1 MESEPGSGNI
11 KHSTVPTESSHAN
24 GDPVVKGKLSR
35 SSSSSSDSSFDP
47 LTESDN
53 GKKEVL
59 DNSNSLPEGLSQTP
73 DWSMVSSSPRAG
85 PGPLSSPEHSLQ
97 IPEWRTLSAS
107 PKQSPPT
114 QMMGRAGSGYDP
126 NRIPSSVFAS
136 KPSTPMEWSVAS
148 NESLFSIH
156 MGNNSFSRDHAIM
169 LYKSGELTKPDDINN
184 FKSNQRP
191 VTEAKSNELN
201 NAPSSLPT
209 VNEVASDNHGSASN
223 AEDSHVKASADEMPK
238 ETQSKG
244 SRPPAEGVHISTS
257 DSNVS
262 DGKETPPADGVHTS
276 ASTPRLSDESGN
288 SSSSF
293 AFPVLTGEA
302 GKISSV
308 KVAPENLQSNPP
320 EKPESQP
327 QAPVANPPKPAETKW
342 FSCFPS
348 CSLGC

>member
-114 QMMGRAGSGYDP
+114 QMMGRAGSEYDP

-156 MGNNSFSRDHAIM
+156 MGNNSFSRDYAIM

-238 ETQSKG
+238 ETQK
-244 SRPPAEGVHISTS
+244 
-257 DSNVS
+257 
-262 DGKETPPADGVHTS
+262 TPPADGVHTS

-302 GKISSV
+302 GKIPSV

-342 FSCFPS
+342 FSCFP
-348 CSLGC
+348 CC